1 MTRNLPQPLPQAR
14 PPRRLLRRLK
24 RDQNGATLTEFGL
37 VAPVLF
43 MMLMGIFDMAHGVY
57 TTAMVNGAMQAAA
70 RNLTIEGATLR
81 EATVDANVIN
91 QVRAVVPTNATIT
104 LSKLSHFDF
113 TDVNQP
119 EDFTDTNGD
128 GICNAGE
135 PYVDVNGNNTW
146 DPSRGATG
154 IGGARDVVL
163 YTATVTY
170 PRLFPI
176 YKFVGLPQN
185 ATISGSTVLRNQ
197 PFDEQTRTTTTR
209 NCP

>member
-1 MTRNLPQPLPQAR
+1 MIRNLPPLTR
-14 PPRRLLRRLK
+14 SLRRRLR

-37 VAPVLF
+37 IAPVLF

-57 TTAMVNGAMQAAA
+57 TAAMVNGAMQAAA
-70 RNLTIEGATLR
+70 RNLTIEGAALR
-81 EATVDANVIN
+81 EATVDQNVIN
-91 QVRAVVPTNATIT
+91 QVRSVVPSNATIT

-119 EDFTDTNGD
+119 EEFTDTNGD
-128 GICNAGE
+128 GTCNAGE
-135 PYVDVNGNNTW
+135 PYVDANGNNTW
-146 DPSRGATG
+146 DLTRGATG
-154 IGGARDVVL
+154 VGGARDVVL

-176 YKFVGLPQN
+176 YNFIGLPQN
-185 ATISGSTVLRNQ
+185 ATVSGSTVLRNQ
-197 PFDEQTRTTTTR
+197 PFDEQPSRNTTTR